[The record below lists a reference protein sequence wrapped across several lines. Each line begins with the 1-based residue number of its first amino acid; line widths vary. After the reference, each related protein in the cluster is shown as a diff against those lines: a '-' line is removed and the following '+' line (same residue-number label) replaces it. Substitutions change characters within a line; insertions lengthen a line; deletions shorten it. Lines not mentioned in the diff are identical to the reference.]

1 MSCVHPSLA
10 AGIGIEGV
18 VAMGRVAEH
27 LPPALARHHSTI
39 SSTLRQG
46 SAKSGCHAR
55 TADHRARKRG
65 KMPRHD
71 RCMSRSDL
79 VARVDEQ
86 LHSDWPPE
94 QSAGRLRLDY
104 PEDAGHAQTLGDHP
118 RWSYLRA
125 YLCGPHA
132 PWQCGS
138 NENEGGLLRQYFPRG
153 SSLRQSTGS
162 SPEGSSSAA

>member
-10 AGIGIEGV
+10 EGIGIEAFI
-18 VAMGRVAEH
+18 AMGRVAEH

-79 VARVDEQ
+79 VARVDEP

-94 QSAGRLRLDY
+94 QSAGRMR
-104 PEDAGHAQTLGDHP
+104 PG
-118 RWSYLRA
+118 
-125 YLCGPHA
+125 
-132 PWQCGS
+132 
-138 NENEGGLLRQYFPRG
+138 
-153 SSLRQSTGS
+153 
-162 SPEGSSSAA
+162 SAAATRTRVASCDSTSQGAAACAKAREALLKADHRLHTRPRK

>member
-1 MSCVHPSLA
+1 
-10 AGIGIEGV
+10 
-18 VAMGRVAEH
+18 MGRVAEH

-55 TADHRARKRG
+55 TADHRARERG

-104 PEDAGHAQTLGDHP
+104 PEDSPWPGMGSALRTLGEHF
-118 RWSYLRA
+118 A
-125 YLCGPHA
+125 TETNA
-132 PWQCGS
+132 K
-138 NENEGGLLRQYFPRG
+138 
-153 SSLRQSTGS
+153 TGFQD
-162 SPEGSSSAA
+162 